1 MLTKVVRI
9 DLLGFFVEDVLI
21 VEGQVVP
28 PNCIAIIIPEGFYLP
43 RWNGT
48 AWIEGKTQAEIDAI
62 KNTVVPKTPLEI
74 VQENQK
80 NIQDALDF
88 LMMGGI

>member
-1 MLTKVVRI
+1 MKAIKI
-9 DLLGFFVEDVLI
+9 DSNGLFIEGVIVAEGFKSTIDII
-21 VEGQVVP
+21 VEECP
-28 PNCIAIIIPEGFYLP
+28 DGFYRP
-43 RWNGT
+43 KWDGA
-48 AWIEGKTQAEIDAI
+48 AWVEGRTQAEIDAI